1 MPEEMI
7 EEIRSYLMSDNM
19 MADIAFHIGLREV
32 VLSEEYPPSAATL
45 RKCFEALIGAID
57 CTSPDRASR
66 LVTDIV
72 ASQLH
77 GKEIQEICSQSL
89 SNPMRILSN
98 ILSNS
103 GLEPP
108 EPRLLFQTGNFV
120 LIFLI
125 ILFCV
130 CDNIISVPRS

>member
-7 EEIRSYLMSDNM
+7 GEIRRYLMSDNM
-19 MADIAFHIGLREV
+19 MADVAFHIGLREI

-45 RKCFEALIGAID
+45 RKCFEALIGALD
-57 CTSPDRASR
+57 TSSPERARR

-77 GKEIQEICSQSL
+77 GKEIQEICSESL
-89 SNPMRILSN
+89 ANPMRILTN
-98 ILSNS
+98 MLSNS

-108 EPRLLFQTGNFV
+108 EPRLLFQTGNMFHFNS
-120 LIFLI
+120 IF
-125 ILFCV
+125 
-130 CDNIISVPRS
+130 